1 MLTYAKVRRKK
12 IKNQLKVLKD
22 WYSMELEDLT
32 LCSLRINN
40 VRKTKNTQSLLT
52 LLFPNK
58 NTLFSNRFE
67 NPEIWDS

>member
-22 WYSMELEDLT
+22 WYSMGLEVLT

-40 VRKTKNTQSLLT
+40 VRKNKKYTKFAYTVIS
-52 LLFPNK
+52 
-58 NTLFSNRFE
+58 E
-67 NPEIWDS
+67 